1 MSQFRL
7 NLGANLLGKGWA
19 ALMGIA
25 FIPLYI
31 KFMGIESYGLLGF
44 FTTLQAV
51 FVLLD
56 LGLTTTLNREI
67 ARYSA
72 IDEKSQDMRDLVR
85 TLEVVYWALAICI
98 GIIVLILSPLIA
110 HEWFKTDTLSE
121 AVIQRSV
128 MLMGLVLTFQ
138 WPLGFYAGGLLGL
151 QKQVLYNFLNI
162 IWYTL
167 RFAGGVLVLWLV
179 SPTVLAFFEW
189 QVIVSVVSTGLMA
202 LALWR
207 SLPSSQERPRFR
219 ISIWNSVWH
228 FAAGMSGI
236 SAVTLLL
243 TQLDKIILSKMLSL
257 DLFGYYTLAW
267 TVANG
272 LTVLAGSVF
281 TVIFP
286 IFSQQ
291 VAVADAEGLKRLY
304 HLSCQLMSV
313 LILPVAILGVLFAR
327 ELLVLWTQNQVTV
340 ANTHLLVSLLVIGT
354 ALNGLMHL
362 PYALQLAHGWTS
374 LAFYSNVVSV
384 ILLVPLLLFAAVYY
398 GPMGAAIIWI
408 ALNSGYV
415 LFSIQIMHRR
425 LLIGEQRRWYIEDV
439 GLPLAA
445 ALSVIGLGR
454 LLVQNLMPSPII
466 LIYLIILF
474 ALALTCAALTA
485 SQIRIWA
492 FGKIGTWLQA
502 RLGDKGNLI

>member
-1 MSQFRL
+1 MIQLRR
-7 NLGANLLGKGWA
+7 NLVANFVGKGWA
-19 ALMGIA
+19 ALMGIV
-25 FIPLYI
+25 FIPLFI
-31 KFMGIESYGLLGF
+31 KFMGIESFGLVGF

-51 FVLLD
+51 FILLD

-72 IDEKSQDMRDLVR
+72 VAEKARDMRDLVR
-85 TLEVVYWALAICI
+85 TLEIVYWGLAICI
-98 GIIVLILSPLIA
+98 GIIVLLLSPLIA
-110 HEWFKTDTLSE
+110 REWFKTDTLSE

-128 MLMGLVLTFQ
+128 ILMGLVLTFQ

-151 QKQVLYNFLNI
+151 QRQVLYNFLNI

-179 SPTVLAFFEW
+179 SPTILAFFEW
-189 QVIVSVVSTGLMA
+189 QVVVSVVSTGLMA

-207 SLPSSQERPRFR
+207 SLPAYHERARFR

-272 LTVLAGSVF
+272 LTVLTGSVF

-286 IFSQQ
+286 VFSRQ
-291 VAVADAEGLKRLY
+291 VAVADTEGLKHLY
-304 HLSCQLMSV
+304 HRSCQLMSV
-313 LILPVAILGVLFAR
+313 LILPAAVLAALFAR
-327 ELLVLWTQNQVTV
+327 EILALWTQNTVTV

-374 LAFYSNVVSV
+374 LAFYSNVISV
-384 ILLVPLLLFAAVYY
+384 IFLIPLLFVAASSY
-398 GPMGAAIIWI
+398 GAVGAAAIWI
-408 ALNSGYV
+408 ILNSGYV
-415 LFSIQIMHRR
+415 LIQLQIMHRR
-425 LLIGEQRRWYIEDV
+425 LLKREQWRWYVEDV

-445 ALSVIGLGR
+445 AFSVIGLGR
-454 LLVQNLMPSPII
+454 LLIHDLLPSPVLLLSLMIM
-466 LIYLIILF
+466 F
-474 ALALTCAALTA
+474 ALALGVAAFAA
-485 SQIRIWA
+485 SHIRTWVFA
-492 FGKIGTWLQA
+492 KIG
-502 RLGDKGNLI
+502 K